1 MTTTIKIFRQK
12 VQSTQVYQ
20 ALGTVQK
27 QIISTRQNIDAIG
40 KSLMLIEKEGVKR
53 WEETSQNSRNNAE
66 IIREL
71 YAKSLTINT

>member
-40 KSLMLIEKEGVKR
+40 KSLMIIEKEGVKR
-53 WEETSQNSRNNAE
+53 WEEVSQNSRNNAE

-71 YAKSLTINT
+71 YAKNLTVNT

>member
-12 VQSTQVYQ
+12 FKVPKYQ

-40 KSLMLIEKEGVKR
+40 KTYANRKEGVKR

-71 YAKSLTINT
+71 YKV

>member
-40 KSLMLIEKEGVKR
+40 KNI
-53 WEETSQNSRNNAE
+53 
-66 IIREL
+66 
-71 YAKSLTINT
+71 Y